1 MEVKEG
7 GRGRET
13 ERQSNK
19 DRVEQWLNGQK
30 DLPRKCD
37 DLNSNPDTLKNVV
50 HG

>member
-7 GRGRET
+7 GRGREI
-13 ERQSNK
+13 ERQSNR

-30 DLPRKCD
+30 DLPCKCD
-37 DLNSNPDTLKNVV
+37 DLNSNPNTHKNAV